1 MPHYYY
7 YYYYYYTVNNVGD
20 TRMILLSKL
29 VDRDRVHARKE
40 QQKRKKEKK
49 KQTLVNFAKQDSNVA
64 IFAATIILIG

>member
-1 MPHYYY
+1 
-7 YYYYYYTVNNVGD
+7 
-20 TRMILLSKL
+20 MILLSKL